1 MEAIGWIAAPIIS
14 ELFKECSNY
23 LKFDATKKLRQLGP
37 KVILLE
43 RAIEVFEK
51 IPDRARLEQLFVDLK
66 IAFYEAE
73 DILDDVEYHCLEK
86 KIQDGKSKCNGGESP
101 RKRDWV
107 MNKVRSASRSSPSE
121 NKVMVKYD
129 GGVSQRKRDWLK
141 NKVPMS
147 SLLKNKVLSLLS
159 CSSVSLGSWNFVVVL
174 SYIFICSL
182 KSPTIPMGLIGS
194 IYELI
199 GHMIMPLSLWVS
211 ISFCAGRTTVS
222 SHGYIHLISK

>member
-66 IAFYEAE
+66 IALYEAE

-86 KIQDGKSKCNGGESP
+86 KIQDGKFKCNGGASP

-141 NKVPMS
+141 NKVQSASMS
-147 SLLKNKVLSLLS
+147 SLLKNKVLSSLS
-159 CSSVSLGSWNFVVVL
+159 CSSVSLLGSSNFVVL
-174 SYIFICSL
+174 FSYIFISMYCCSHL
-182 KSPTIPMGLIGS
+182 KVRNS
-194 IYELI
+194 
-199 GHMIMPLSLWVS
+199 
-211 ISFCAGRTTVS
+211 R
-222 SHGYIHLISK
+222 